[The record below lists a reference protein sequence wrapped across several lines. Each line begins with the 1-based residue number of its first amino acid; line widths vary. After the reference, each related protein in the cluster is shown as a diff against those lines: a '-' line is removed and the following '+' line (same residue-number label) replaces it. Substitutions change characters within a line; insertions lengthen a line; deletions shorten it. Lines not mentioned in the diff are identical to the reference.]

1 MRLGRLVR
9 VNCST
14 DGANPLEVP
23 HHLQHLCLIDGGVVP
38 LDPIGSLPKHPPNLP
53 IRHATDEFLPGGLIG
68 AAVLNTCLSG
78 VVQKLIVAN
87 PEGSVPGLVVCP
99 TVVGVA
105 GHEGEVVWFLRIL
118 QATPRRIRQGVDSWW
133 IVTR

>member
-23 HHLQHLCLIDGGVVP
+23 HHLQHLCLIDGRVVP
-38 LDPIGSLPKHPPNLP
+38 LHPIAGLPQHPPNLP

-68 AAVLNTCLSG
+68 AAVLHTCLSG
-78 VVQKLIVAN
+78 VVEELIVAN
-87 PEGSVPGLVVCP
+87 PEGSVPGLVICP
-99 TVVGVA
+99 TVVGVG
-105 GHEGEVVWFLRIL
+105 GHRVCSVWFLRIL
-118 QATPRRIRQGVDSWW
+118 QATRPPEGGEVDSWR